1 MGARHKPKCLPAPE
15 SAALINF
22 PFVLAP
28 LGGFLSFASK
38 RFPRRGRHD
47 MKDVRKAKNAD
58 IPASFVL
65 SRVLLTPGKLSL
77 RTEA

>member
-1 MGARHKPKCLPAPE
+1 
-15 SAALINF
+15 
-22 PFVLAP
+22 
-28 LGGFLSFASK
+28 
-38 RFPRRGRHD
+38 

-58 IPASFVL
+58 VIPASFVL